1 MESVRSVLNRIWAEF
16 GKVGMADDLAII
28 EALAAFLLE
37 IDGLYDSNDRSLP
50 RKPTQSNLNTEFIR
64 QLLTEAANVAGG
76 TATLFDRHLL
86 FRLATMLPGGRYPTP
101 RHIVDSMLRLVG
113 IQENQ
118 VQETYS
124 IADFT
129 CGSGGF
135 LVRNPTPNSNRTG
148 RTLGID
154 ISPEWVRL
162 AQANLKLHH
171 IPDKVEVGNALQVFR
186 ATDLTDATFDRILM
200 NPPFGIKLDPKLEGA
215 VLNQITGSRS
225 ETVLTVLALQK
236 LTQEGEAAILVPS
249 GVLSGSSSGE
259 RMLRK
264 QLVAD
269 QQFSLKAVVSLP
281 RDAFQPYS
289 PLQTH
294 LLLIQK
300 HPPSPTSQTWFL
312 RVEQDG
318 YPAGRSRDLTEPPP
332 KPEQSDMPLVEQ
344 VLRPS
349 DADTIKRL
357 PTDHP
362 KIETRWLTRTNSAP
376 SETALS
382 RIGIVFQGI
391 NTDISVWFHPA
402 NSQENQLSDCLTIE
416 TVNPIADERVTIS
429 IPLPPLP
436 QVESSASEESEEP
449 DLDSLANEE
458 VQKDAQPRLLAH
470 SVRAAAIAFLN
481 SLQVEGDRVKLFGV
495 AVQTSTIQEP
505 TYDLRPE
512 QYIKTQEESRST
524 DSPAVLL
531 TKIYRNQ
538 MELAQRID
546 TLFGR
551 LELPPITSQ
560 PLPSPLARIEPF
572 AIPEDSHQ
580 MTMWKKIQKK
590 AEEFSSEE
598 HGTYEIATHFTP
610 AEVTEDNSGQVS
622 KETQAT
628 LDLFERMGIIVPV
641 AIAIPNVK
649 DPRPYYRR
657 VTEQDRWDLSE
668 LDESSLEEST

>member
-1 MESVRSVLNRIWAEF
+1 MESVRSLLNRVWAEF
-16 GKVGMADDLAII
+16 GKVGIADDLDII

-37 IDGLYDSNDRSLP
+37 IDELYDPDDRSLP
-50 RKPTQSNLNTEFIR
+50 RKPTQSNLDTEFIR
-64 QLLTEAANVAGG
+64 QLLTEAANLAGG

-86 FRLATMLPGGRYPTP
+86 FRLSTMLPGGRYPTP
-101 RHIVDSMLRLVG
+101 RHIVDIMLRLVG

-118 VQETYS
+118 VQEDYS

-135 LVRNPTPNSNRTG
+135 LICNHTG

-171 IPDKVEVGNALQVFR
+171 IPDKIKVGNALQVFR

-259 RMLRK
+259 RTLRK

-269 QQFSLKAVVSLP
+269 QQFSLQAVISLP

-294 LLLIQK
+294 LLLIHK

-332 KPEQSDMPLVEQ
+332 RPEQSDMPLVEQ

-349 DADTIKRL
+349 DADTVERL

-362 KIETRWLTRTNSAP
+362 KIETRWLTRTNSAL
-376 SETALS
+376 SEASSSLV
-382 RIGIVFQGI
+382 GIVLQGI
-391 NTDISVWFHPA
+391 NTDFSVWFHPA
-402 NSQENQLSDCLTIE
+402 NSQENQSSDCLTIE
-416 TVNPIADERVTIS
+416 TVNPIADERVRIS
-429 IPLPPLP
+429 IPLPLQQPLL
-436 QVESSASEESEEP
+436 QVESSASDESEEP
-449 DLDSLANEE
+449 DLDSLADEE
-458 VQKDAQPRLLAH
+458 VQKDVQPRLLVH
-470 SVRAAAIAFLN
+470 SVRAAAIALLN
-481 SLQVEGDRVKLFGV
+481 SLQVGGNRVKLFGV

-538 MELAQRID
+538 IELAQRIN

-551 LELPPITSQ
+551 LELPPITGQ
-560 PLPSPLARIEPF
+560 PLPPPLAGIDPF
-572 AIPEDSHQ
+572 AIPQDSYQ
-580 MTMWKKIQKK
+580 MTVWKKIQEKID
-590 AEEFSSEE
+590 EFSSEE

-641 AIAIPNVK
+641 AIAVPNAK
-649 DPRPYYRR
+649 EPLPYYRR
-657 VTEQDRWDLSE
+657 VTQQDRWDLSE
-668 LDESSLEEST
+668 LDESSMEEESE